1 MVKLLLIGVI
11 PVVLTA
17 SIIFYFLAKDAN
29 KNPTSRDS
37 VVSKIT
43 AGFSDTEGQSSLLE
57 EIEDKELSKQ
67 EFLEILEASMSALN
81 ERIDN
86 LASQKGV
93 SVPRAVN
100 LTPTPVPIAATYVG
114 PKVIYIP
121 LGGSGGSINTLNS
134 YGDVTTTETIIDS
147 ASYPGA
153 KGVYLEADISIYQGN
168 GAAYARL
175 FNKTDGVA
183 LNSEVSTTSE
193 NFNLKTSGSFNLASG
208 KKTYLIQ
215 LKTNTGY
222 SAQLNTARLRVEFN

>member
-11 PVVLTA
+11 PVVITA

-29 KNPTSRDS
+29 KNQTGRES

-43 AGFSDTEGQSSLLE
+43 SGFSDAEGESSLLE

-81 ERIDN
+81 ERIDT

-93 SVPRAVN
+93 TVPRVAN
-100 LTPTPVPIAATYVG
+100 LTPTPAPVAATYTG
-114 PKVIYIP
+114 PKVVYIP
-121 LGGSGGSINTLNS
+121 LGGSGGSVNTLNV

-147 ASYPGA
+147 GSYPGA

-168 GAAYARL
+168 GTAFARL
-175 FNKTDGVA
+175 FNKTDGIA
-183 LNSEVSTTSE
+183 LNSEVSTNSE
-193 NFNLKTSGSFNLASG
+193 NYSLKTSGSFSLSSG

-222 SAQLNTARLRVEFN
+222 AAQLNTARLRVEF